1 MAVIADPLSAGISLI
16 ETVVGR
22 VWPDKSE
29 QERAQMAA
37 ALSLVQGQI
46 DINKAE
52 AASPSAFTSS
62 WRPAIGWV
70 CAMALACQYIA
81 RPLLEWGGIVSGH
94 PLPPLPGIDA
104 HLWELLTAMLGL
116 SGLRSFEKLRGV
128 A

>member
-1 MAVIADPLSAGISLI
+1 MAVDPITAGISLI
-16 ETVVGR
+16 ETVVGK

-94 PLPPLPGIDA
+94 PLPPLPGIDNN
-104 HLWELLTAMLGL
+104 LWELLTAMLGL
-116 SGLRSFEKLRGV
+116 SGLRSYEKLKGV

>member
-1 MAVIADPLSAGISLI
+1 MAVDPITAGISLI
-16 ETVVGR
+16 ETVVGK

-81 RPLLEWGGIVSGH
+81 RPLIEWGGIVSGH
-94 PLPPLPGIDA
+94 PLPPLPGIDNN
-104 HLWELLTAMLGL
+104 LWELLTAMLGL
-116 SGLRSFEKLRGV
+116 SGLRSYEKLKGV

>member
-1 MAVIADPLSAGISLI
+1 MAVDPITAGLSLV
-16 ETVVGR
+16 ETVVGKI
-22 VWPDKSE
+22 WPDKSE

-37 ALSLVQGQI
+37 ALALVQGQI

-70 CAMALACQYIA
+70 CAAALAMQYIL
-81 RPLLEWGGIVSGH
+81 RPLVAWVGVVTNN
-94 PLPPLPGIDA
+94 PLPTLPGIDDN
-104 HLWELLTAMLGL
+104 LWQLLTAMLGL
-116 SGLRSFEKLRGV
+116 SGLRTFEKVKSV

>member
-16 ETVVGR
+16 ETVVGK

-70 CAMALACQYIA
+70 CAAALACQYIA

-94 PLPPLPGIDA
+94 PLPPLPGIDNN
-104 HLWELLTAMLGL
+104 LWELLTAMLGL
-116 SGLRSFEKLRGV
+116 SSLRSFEKLKGV

>member
-1 MAVIADPLSAGISLI
+1 MAVDPITAGISLI
-16 ETVVGR
+16 ETVVGK

-94 PLPPLPGIDA
+94 PLPPLPGIDNN
-104 HLWELLTAMLGL
+104 LWELLTAMLGL
-116 SGLRSFEKLRGV
+116 SGLRSFEKLKGV

>member
-1 MAVIADPLSAGISLI
+1 MAVDPITAGISLI
-16 ETVVGR
+16 ETVVGK

-81 RPLLEWGGIVSGH
+81 RPLIEWGGIVSGH
-94 PLPPLPGIDA
+94 PLPPLPGIDNN
-104 HLWELLTAMLGL
+104 LWELVTAMLGL
-116 SGLRSFEKLRGV
+116 SGLRSFEKLKGV

>member
-1 MAVIADPLSAGISLI
+1 VAVDPITAGLSLV
-16 ETVVGR
+16 ETVVGKI
-22 VWPDKSE
+22 WPDKSE

-37 ALSLVQGQI
+37 ALALVQGQI

-70 CAMALACQYIA
+70 CAAALAMQYIL
-81 RPLLEWGGIVSGH
+81 RPLVAWVGVVTNN
-94 PLPPLPGIDA
+94 PLPTLPGIDDN
-104 HLWELLTAMLGL
+104 LWQLLTAMLGL
-116 SGLRSFEKLRGV
+116 SGLRTFEKVKSV